1 MVALIGGLAA
11 LILGLIGIIGW
22 WTDFLL
28 IIKGSIPLILLL
40 GGALAV
46 YLGVEEIKDKNRA
59 AQEAVQEPFAPE
71 SDDVEKYKSEVAEL
85 KAKLA
90 AMEKEDSEGQ
100 EADQEAGDTDKKE
113 D

>member
-11 LILGLIGIIGW
+11 LILGLIGLIGW
-22 WTDFLL
+22 WFEFLL
-28 IIKGSIPLILLL
+28 ILKGSIPLILLL

-59 AQEAVQEPFAPE
+59 AQEAGQEPFAPE
-71 SDDVEKYKSEVAEL
+71 SEDVDKYKAEVAEL

-90 AMEKEDSEGQ
+90 AMEDSEEEEEKQ
-100 EADQEAGDTDKKE
+100 E
-113 D
+113 

>member
-11 LILGLIGIIGW
+11 LILGLIGLIGW
-22 WTDFLL
+22 WSEFLL
-28 IIKGSIPLILLL
+28 ILKGSIPLILLL

-59 AQEAVQEPFAPE
+59 AQEAAQEPFAPE
-71 SDDVEKYKSEVAEL
+71 GDDVEKYKAEVAEL

-90 AMEKEDSEGQ
+90 AMEEEDSAEKDAGQ
-100 EADQEAGDTDKKE
+100 EDQPEDKKE